1 MVDRVRG
8 RAAPFSKRLQRTVL
22 LAAGLAAFA
31 VGAQAGQLHLFPA
44 RPPGSV
50 VVPAELDWGGE
61 ANAHIVNFE
70 RSYPWSTRGGA
81 ELRLQGEAGPGA
93 GDPQEAPQPAA
104 SPSEPPKKLFTKGTI
119 IVSAATV
126 LGGAAQGLGA
136 PLQYGWVD
144 FHTHDE
150 GFFSRNT
157 YAGGAD
163 KASHFVISSGVARA
177 LYDVYTRYQ
186 GHSPDESFT
195 LAIATTFM
203 SGLAVELLDGASVYG
218 FSFQDLT
225 VDALGAAA
233 GALIQRNHL
242 QDLLGLR
249 LGMADTDIP
258 PEAVGASEESLGR
271 SYSDEIYMAD
281 LKLGG
286 LITRL
291 HGKPGI
297 SRFFLTSFVFFTK
310 GFGYQPPLPS
320 RYQEIG
326 FELGLNVPEILTAVG
341 VRDTT
346 WWGAGLL
353 AIFQFFRVP
362 FTQVGVYYNLFN
374 HKWYGPGAP
383 YHYY

>member
-1 MVDRVRG
+1 M
-8 RAAPFSKRLQRTVL
+8 
-22 LAAGLAAFA
+22 
-31 VGAQAGQLHLFPA
+31 
-44 RPPGSV
+44 
-50 VVPAELDWGGE
+50 
-61 ANAHIVNFE
+61 
-70 RSYPWSTRGGA
+70 
-81 ELRLQGEAGPGA
+81 
-93 GDPQEAPQPAA
+93 
-104 SPSEPPKKLFTKGTI
+104 
-119 IVSAATV
+119 SAAVV
-126 LGGAAQGLGA
+126 LGSAAQGLGA

-144 FHTHDE
+144 FHTTNE
-150 GFFSRNT
+150 GFFSRDT

-163 KASHFVISSGVARA
+163 KASHFVISSGAARA

-195 LAIATTFM
+195 LALATTFM
-203 SGLAVELLDGASVYG
+203 GGLAVELLDGASVYG

-225 VDALGAAA
+225 ADALGSTA

-258 PEAVGASEESLGR
+258 AWAVGSSEATLGR
-271 SYSDEIYMAD
+271 SYSDEIYLAD

-286 LITRL
+286 LITRM
-291 HGKPGI
+291 HGNPGI
-297 SRFFLTSFVFFTK
+297 ARFFLTSFTFFTK
-310 GFGYQPPLPS
+310 GFGYAPPLPS

-326 FELGLNVPEILTAVG
+326 FELGLNIPEILKAVG
-341 VRDTT
+341 VKEST

-353 AIFQFFRVP
+353 AIFNFFRVP